1 MESEPDIAVVG
12 TKGQIVIPLQLRR
25 RLKITPKSRLAVYSR
40 GDKLVVTKLRLQP
53 LGEELRE
60 LFKEIDAGYG
70 GKRRPTQKAILKEIQ
85 TYRQEKRASQ
95 GA

>member
-1 MESEPDIAVVG
+1 LESEPDIAVVG

-40 GDKLVVTKLRLQP
+40 GDKLVMTKLRLQP

-60 LFKEIDAGYG
+60 LFKEIDEGYG
-70 GKRRPTQKAILKEIQ
+70 GKTRPTHKAILREIQ
-85 TYRQEKRASQ
+85 AYRQENRASQ